1 MATTS
6 LSWNWVSK
14 YIQSSSKGVFRNF
27 FFLLFSEIYWIFL
40 NFVASYAQNTRIH
53 LYICVV
59 CIERKRTGAMW
70 KTSQRIW
77 FTHTNIQTNTYAYR
91 YIHICLHIHNYAVC
105 CFVHTLVCAYPL
117 SGKYSFTVS
126 LYVIFTFFT
135 FLNFLTFFNLLTFIF
150 NFNICCFYLTVA
162 FVRLAHTVAALFCYA
177 YACATV
183 SSSSASSFTCT
194 CMPYLCV
201 YVCVRFVGF
210 IFSARTMRRRKW
222 SKCMYI
228 VARFK
233 CANSKRQH
241 MKRKATTTTTK

>member
-1 MATTS
+1 MHKIHAYTYTFV
-6 LSWNWVSK
+6 WYV
-14 YIQSSSKGVFRNF
+14 
-27 FFLLFSEIYWIFL
+27 L
-40 NFVASYAQNTRIH
+40 NASGQVQ
-53 LYICVV
+53 C
-59 CIERKRTGAMW
+59 ERRA
-70 KTSQRIW
+70 SAYDS
-77 FTHTNIQTNTYAYR
+77 HIQTKTYAYR

-183 SSSSASSFTCT
+183 SSSFASSFTCT

-201 YVCVRFVGF
+201 CVCVRFVGF

-241 MKRKATTTTTK
+241 MKRKATTTTTTTTTIGATAECIATLWRRQ